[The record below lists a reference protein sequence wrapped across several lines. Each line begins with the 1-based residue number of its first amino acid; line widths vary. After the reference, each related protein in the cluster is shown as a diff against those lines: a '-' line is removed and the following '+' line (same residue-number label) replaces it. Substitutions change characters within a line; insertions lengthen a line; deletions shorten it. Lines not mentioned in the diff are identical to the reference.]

1 MTELETIWRNKT
13 DEQVIAATSN
23 LQDYHPAA
31 QAVIRAEFARRKGET
46 QTFGRIGSAPQT
58 SVAEE
63 LGLASRG
70 RRLFGQILD
79 AVIAVMP
86 ALVFIAAVEDPDM
99 KSIEA
104 NLWFSIFV
112 VYMLLYLLLSDG
124 LPGGQSLG
132 KKVLH
137 MRVVD
142 RKTRKPCS
150 VWKSL
155 IRNSSL
161 IFLGMF
167 DWIFIFGHLQR
178 RLGDILVGTIVIDTR
193 K

>member
-1 MTELETIWRNKT
+1 M
-13 DEQVIAATSN
+13 
-23 LQDYHPAA
+23 
-31 QAVIRAEFARRKGET
+31 
-46 QTFGRIGSAPQT
+46 

-70 RRLFGQILD
+70 RRLLGQILD
-79 AVIAVMP
+79 AIIAMMP
-86 ALVFIAAVEDPDM
+86 AFVFIAAVENPDM
-99 KSIEA
+99 ESIEG

-155 IRNSSL
+155 IRNIS
-161 IFLGMF
+161 
-167 DWIFIFGHLQR
+167 
-178 RLGDILVGTIVIDTR
+178 
-193 K
+193 

>member
-1 MTELETIWRNKT
+1 MSKFI
-13 DEQVIAATSN
+13 VAASN
-23 LQDYHPAA
+23 LQDYHPPA

-46 QTFGRIGSAPQT
+46 QTLGRGSPPQM

-70 RRLFGQILD
+70 RRLLGQILD
-79 AVIAVMP
+79 AIIAMMP
-86 ALVFIAAVEDPDM
+86 AFVFIAAVENPDM
-99 KSIEA
+99 ESIEG

-155 IRNSSL
+155 IRNISL

-178 RLGDILVGTIVIDTR
+178 RLGDILAGTIVVDTR